1 MANFALAG
9 AAQADAP
16 TKMYWTEQ
24 QASVIKRANVAGTS
38 IETLVTG
45 ASSAS
50 GLSLDGS
57 KLYWTQ
63 TSGGLIKR
71 ANLDGNSI
79 ETLVGGLTFPFGIL
93 LEPSGKM

>member
-1 MANFALAG
+1 MANFALPG

-24 QASVIKRANVAGTS
+24 QASVIKRANVDGTS
-38 IETLVTG
+38 IEPLVTG

-57 KLYWTQ
+57 GKLYWTQ

-71 ANLDGNSI
+71 ANLDGNRRPLS
-79 ETLVGGLTFPFGIL
+79 VVSPFRL
-93 LEPSGKM
+93 ASC